1 MAILQLRRCQL
12 ALCEAV
18 EQGRVNPGDN
28 MLLAAFG
35 AGLTWGA
42 AVLKWGDRVTPISE
56 SDAALPE
63 CKQSAL
69 ELLERAIKLCN
80 ERRRDEV

>member
-1 MAILQLRRCQL
+1 
-12 ALCEAV
+12 
-18 EQGRVNPGDN
+18 
-28 MLLAAFG
+28 
-35 AGLTWGA
+35 A